1 MLVQTQIAKLRQL
14 NGIDR
19 ISALRSGA
27 IRKLQRASQLDR
39 SDEVPVRDPAGR
51 PRSVDSG
58 RDR

>member
-14 NGIDR
+14 NGIDW

-39 SDEVPVRDPAGR
+39 SDEVGLFEILQHPVPGD
-51 PRSVDSG
+51 D
-58 RDR
+58 